1 MLYIWQSQA
10 EISDISLYEKIPYSY
25 GPLEISDHAA
35 KIFQKNF
42 GPDCNYRSFV
52 DLKISNGYLHAMV
65 YDYTNPK
72 EIKFPIRRL
81 GSIE

>member
-1 MLYIWQSQA
+1 MVYNWQSQA
-10 EISDISLYEKIPYSY
+10 EISDFSLYEKIPYSY
-25 GPLEISDHAA
+25 GPLGFSDHAA

-42 GPDCNYRSFV
+42 GPDCNYSSFL
-52 DLKISNGYLHAMV
+52 DLKISNGYLHAIV
-65 YDYTNPK
+65 YNYTNLK